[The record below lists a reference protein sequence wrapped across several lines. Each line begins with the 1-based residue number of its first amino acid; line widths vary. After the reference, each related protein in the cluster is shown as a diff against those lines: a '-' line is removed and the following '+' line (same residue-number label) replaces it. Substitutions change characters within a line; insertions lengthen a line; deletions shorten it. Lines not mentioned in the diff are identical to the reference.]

1 MLDQNFWEK
10 RYQDKE
16 TGWNIGTISTP
27 LRNYFDSIENK
38 NCSILIPGC
47 GYGHEAK
54 YLFENGFQNVT
65 ILDISPS
72 AIKDFKKRIPD
83 FPKEKLFTS
92 NFFEHN
98 KTYDLI
104 IEQTFFCAI
113 DTKLRQDYVDH
124 SHRILN
130 KNGKIAGLLF
140 NKHFGNDHPP
150 FGGSKEEYQ
159 KLFEK
164 KFNINSLKIAND
176 SIEPRKGLELFF
188 EFQKLEKRILAK

>member
-1 MLDQNFWEK
+1 MLDKDFWEK

-27 LRNYFDSIENK
+27 LKNYFDSIKYK

-54 YLFENGFQNVT
+54 YLFENGFENVS
-65 ILDISPS
+65 ILDLSPS
-72 AIKDFKKRIPD
+72 AIEDFQKRVPN
-83 FPKEKLFTS
+83 FPKDKLFIS

-98 KTYDLI
+98 HTYDLI

-113 DTKLRQDYVDH
+113 NTDLREDYVSH
-124 SHRILN
+124 SHKILN

-140 NKHFGNDHPP
+140 NKHFDHDHPP

-159 KLFEK
+159 NLFKK
-164 KFNINSLKIAND
+164 KFKINAMEIAKD